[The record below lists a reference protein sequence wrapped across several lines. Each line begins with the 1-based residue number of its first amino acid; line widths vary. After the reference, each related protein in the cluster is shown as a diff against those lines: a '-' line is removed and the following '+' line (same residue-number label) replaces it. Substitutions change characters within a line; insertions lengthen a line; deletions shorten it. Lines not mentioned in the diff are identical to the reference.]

1 MYISKMYLL
10 RVLSLIW
17 ELNFS
22 VSGMNMSGRD
32 GGGEGLEPR
41 LYVPLKVICAS
52 KDTFFLVH

>member
-1 MYISKMYLL
+1 
-10 RVLSLIW
+10 
-17 ELNFS
+17 
-22 VSGMNMSGRD
+22 MSGRD